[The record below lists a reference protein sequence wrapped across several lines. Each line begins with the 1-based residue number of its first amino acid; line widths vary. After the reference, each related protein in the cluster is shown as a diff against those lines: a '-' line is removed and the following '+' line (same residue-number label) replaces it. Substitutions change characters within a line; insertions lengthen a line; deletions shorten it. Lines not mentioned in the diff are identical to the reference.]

1 MALGM
6 PRDLVLRRM
15 PAARLATRPVGS
27 FLLPLALLGL
37 GCGRPFLARDGT
49 LVLPE
54 PGARGASVVTANGL
68 EFHDV
73 TDVPPRVVVRDP
85 YEPWRAPVGFIVPA
99 SGRFTKTS
107 SPTIAAT
114 PGLSI
119 TLRPSDT
126 RVPSWGGEILVRVDV
141 LAEATKGRARWGED
155 VAIVL
160 DGRGADTRALFE
172 AAVGQLG
179 ARDRIVVIDAAG
191 ADVVVP
197 AMPASNRSLAVA
209 AAIRRL
215 ASPPRA
221 PRDPARAVER
231 AKAALSQ
238 GTVRRI
244 LVLSDEGETA
254 REAFE
259 PGLGD
264 DLLPLAVVAT
274 STHGHAALAG
284 RLDAV
289 RTFVPPAGLPAFDD
303 MVLAFDATPAP
314 SHVLEASGGDARW
327 EPEGGEL
334 ALGDVRAGDERSEV
348 VRVTIPAWTAGESF
362 TLHVAARFR
371 DVTRDGEIR
380 TMNVDLPCVYDDD
393 IARLADSRHGDV
405 IAYASALATLARL
418 DAAFLG
424 FDASYPAIEQ
434 TLLPVA
440 RLHARS
446 LALLARDR
454 HDAAA
459 AAQAALLGAL
469 LDATGAAS
477 R

>member
-1 MALGM
+1 MGLGM
-6 PRDLVLRRM
+6 PR
-15 PAARLATRPVGS
+15 A
-27 FLLPLALLGL
+27 LALLALLPL
-37 GCGRPFLARDGT
+37 GCGRPFLANDGT

-54 PGARGASVVTANGL
+54 PGAHGASVVTANGL

-73 TDVPPRVVVRDP
+73 ADKPHPVVVRDP

-107 SPTIAAT
+107 APTVAVT
-114 PGLSI
+114 PGLTI

-141 LAEATKGRARWGED
+141 QAEATPGRARWGED

-160 DGRGADTRALFE
+160 DGRGPDTRALFE
-172 AAVGQLG
+172 VAVSQLG
-179 ARDRIVVIDAAG
+179 GRDRIVVIDAAG
-191 ADVVVP
+191 AEVVVP
-197 AMPASNRSLAVA
+197 VMPAANRSLAVA
-209 AAIRRL
+209 AAVRRL
-215 ASPPRA
+215 AAPPRG
-221 PRDPARAVER
+221 PRDPAGAVKRAM
-231 AKAALSQ
+231 AALSQ

-244 LVLSDEGETA
+244 LVLSDRGHGTRDDL
-254 REAFE
+254 REDTRAAFE

-264 DLLPLAVVAT
+264 DLLPLVVV
-274 STHGHAALAG
+274 STGGRGDTQGDSDLRE

-289 RTFVPPAGLPAFDD
+289 RTFIPPAGLPAFDD
-303 MVLAFDATPAP
+303 VVLAFDATPAP

-334 ALGDVRAGDERSEV
+334 ALGDIRAGDERSEV
-348 VRVTIPAWTAGESF
+348 VRVTIPTWTPGEVF

-371 DVTRDGEIR
+371 DVAREGEAR
-380 TMNVDLPCVYDDD
+380 AMNVDLPCVYDDD
-393 IARLADSRHGDV
+393 IERIADSRHGDV

-424 FDASYPAIEQ
+424 YDAAHPAVAE
-434 TLLPVA
+434 TLLPLA
-440 RLHARS
+440 RIHARS
-446 LALLARDR
+446 LALLARDS

-459 AAQAALLGAL
+459 AAQAALLDAL
-469 LDATGAAS
+469 LGASEATTPHA